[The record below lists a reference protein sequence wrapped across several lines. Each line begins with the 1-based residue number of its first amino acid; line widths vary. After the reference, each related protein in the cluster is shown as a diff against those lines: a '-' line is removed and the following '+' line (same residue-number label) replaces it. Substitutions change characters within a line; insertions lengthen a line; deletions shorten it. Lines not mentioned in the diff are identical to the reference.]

1 MNYILIASRIT
12 LIGVS
17 IFGVYSLCELLKPQF
32 ENTGQYILTFI
43 VILIFVFTSIIDWG
57 VKTIAKK

>member
-1 MNYILIASRIT
+1 MNYILIASRIA

-17 IFGVYSLCELLKPQF
+17 IFGVYSLCELFKSQF